1 MTKRLARD
9 AMAGEI
15 YTGVMLTVT
24 DLDSMTTEEQEGL
37 YDKVADLS
45 LAMAN
50 RFQVRAA
57 AVWTP

>member
-37 YDKVADLS
+37 FDKIADIALT
-45 LAMAN
+45 MAN
-50 RFQVRAA
+50 RFQTRAW
-57 AVWTP
+57 VTPV